1 MAQVDSPL
9 NITLPMEAEPRAE
22 RPKHTGHRKRRR
34 GRWWILALV
43 IVVVL
48 VLGGV
53 LAYQWVKLRR
63 VDKFATAGDSL
74 LKANKLNDAAIQY
87 RVALQLDPN
96 NYHALTGAARLASQA
111 DRPEAIELWQKVIEL
126 RKSTVQ
132 DREDYAELLI
142 KNNRLALA
150 EKILDPLLRGNP
162 DTRTL
167 RLASRY
173 SVKMGEDAKALEF
186 MRIAAKRAP
195 DDDATRF
202 QLADLLAQSTNPSE
216 QAEARKIL
224 WDLAGKSN
232 TYKQVAIESLAA
244 APQLTGDEQTRLVQ
258 QLADLTP
265 KTVKDDLLAADLK
278 LQLHPDEGTHLY
290 QGAVDRWRNGTTEDL
305 IHLSRWLN
313 IHQQPELVLS
323 SFPIEKAFADNQLLL
338 ARLDAMAI
346 LQRWNDIDEV
356 LSQTE
361 VTLDPSVIESFHART
376 AQERNATLDAEVH
389 WSHAISLAASDPYK
403 LRFVANF
410 AEQSHAGAVALKAYE
425 QLARFPEQADLAYR
439 GIERVGLKTGDIAA
453 QRGAV
458 AKISARTPDDPN
470 AADQLAYLNL
480 LLGEDV
486 EKNLAAAKKLTEQF
500 PNRLSYRVTTALG
513 YLRQH
518 NAAAALAEFNA
529 PVPIDWKQT
538 LPAWRAVYAAALFG
552 THKNEEAQKVIE
564 TIPRDKLN
572 SQERALIESGD

>member
-1 MAQVDSPL
+1 L
-9 NITLPMEAEPRAE
+9 I
-22 RPKHTGHRKRRR
+22 
-34 GRWWILALV
+34 LV
-43 IVVVL
+43 ILVVL
-48 VLGGV
+48 VGGGV
-53 LAYQWVKLRR
+53 LGYQWLKVRR
-63 VDKFATAGDSL
+63 ADKFATAGDSL
-74 LKANKLNDAAIQY
+74 REANKLNDAAVQY

-96 NYHALTGAARLASQA
+96 NYHALSGAARLASQA
-111 DRPEAIELWQKVIEL
+111 DRPEAIELWQKVIEK
-126 RKSTVQ
+126 RKSTLQ

-150 EKILDPLLRGNP
+150 EKILDPLLKSNP

-173 SVKMGEDAKALEF
+173 SVKMGEDAKALDF
-186 MRIAAKRAP
+186 MRIASKRAP

-202 QLADLLAQSTNPSE
+202 QLAELLAQSTDPSE

-232 TYKQVAIESLAA
+232 TYKQVAVEALAA
-244 APQLTGDEQTRLVQ
+244 APRLTGDEQMRLVQ
-258 QLADLTP
+258 ELADLSS
-265 KTVKDDLLAADLK
+265 KTIKDDLLAADLK
-278 LQLHPDEGTHLY
+278 LQLHPDDAAHIYKEMINRWQSGT
-290 QGAVDRWRNGTTEDL
+290 NEDL
-305 IHLSRWLN
+305 IQLARWLN

-323 SFPIEKAFADNQLLL
+323 SFPIERAFEDNQLLL
-338 ARLDAMAI
+338 TRLDAMAI

-356 LSQTE
+356 LGQTE

-376 AQERNATLDAEVH
+376 AQERNSTLDAELH
-389 WSHAISLAASDPYK
+389 WNHAISLAEGDPFK

-410 AEQSHAGAVALKAYE
+410 AEQSHASAVALKAYE

-439 GIERVGLKTGDIAA
+439 GIQRVGQKSGDISA
-453 QRGAV
+453 QRTAM
-458 AKISARTPDDPN
+458 AKINARTPEDPN
-470 AADQLAYLNL
+470 AADRLAYLNL

-486 EKNLAAAKKLTEQF
+486 DKNLVSAKKLAAQF
-500 PNRLSYRVTTALG
+500 PNRLSYRVTAALG

-529 PVPIDWKQT
+529 PAPIDWKQT

-552 THKNEEAQKVIE
+552 TDKTEEARKVIA
-564 TIPRDKLN
+564 TIPLDRLN
-572 SQERALIESGD
+572 SQERALIESDEVKAQDN